1 MVPCRK
7 HDAEEDVVQ
16 CYRHAWRHRRPRRI
30 QRCTF
35 EQVLVPVCAELTHCL
50 LAIADI
56 QCMCDV
62 TAGQA
67 AGSGF
72 DDVIQRYSKWQLF
85 FLTATFFKI
94 SKIQNRLLWLDVV
107 RCSVECEVVFLQYY
121 RFVACSK
128 SSVLIYVEVA
138 GTCSNDKSR
147 VSCLDGFSWPRLSQ
161 LISFGN
167 SCVSFDCYVQSE
179 LRHRDVNTSSCS

>member
-1 MVPCRK
+1 MTQKRMSFSVIVT
-7 HDAEEDVVQ
+7 HDVIVALGGYNGAHLNRYWFLSVQ
-16 CYRHAWRHRRPRRI
+16 NWRIAYWLSRIYNACVTSLQVKRP
-30 QRCTF
+30 
-35 EQVLVPVCAELTHCL
+35 VPVLMMSSSD
-50 LAIADI
+50 LAN
-56 QCMCDV
+56 
-62 TAGQA
+62 
-67 AGSGF
+67 GSC
-72 DDVIQRYSKWQLF
+72 F

-107 RCSVECEVVFLQYY
+107 RCSVECEVVFLQNY